1 MAARLCL
8 VGLQLGIREKA
19 GQGVRDSK
27 VSFDFF
33 FFFLRNLVTNF
44 SLSGWLS
51 VPVPWTRGRQRW
63 RRPSYCIV
71 FELKFDMR
79 GGGVLLLTSQHLPQH
94 HLPALLEEVS
104 FHFRKFLS
112 TIYWKWNLL
121 KIVKALF

>member
-33 FFFLRNLVTNF
+33 SFFLRNLVTNF

-71 FELKFDMR
+71 FELKFDM
-79 GGGVLLLTSQHLPQH
+79 GGGGFTTNISASSSAP
-94 HLPALLEEVS
+94 
-104 FHFRKFLS
+104 S
-112 TIYWKWNLL
+112 TGST
-121 KIVKALF
+121 

>member
-1 MAARLCL
+1 MV

-33 FFFLRNLVTNF
+33 SFFLRNLVTNF

-79 GGGVLLLTSQHLPQH
+79 GGGLLLTSQHLPQH